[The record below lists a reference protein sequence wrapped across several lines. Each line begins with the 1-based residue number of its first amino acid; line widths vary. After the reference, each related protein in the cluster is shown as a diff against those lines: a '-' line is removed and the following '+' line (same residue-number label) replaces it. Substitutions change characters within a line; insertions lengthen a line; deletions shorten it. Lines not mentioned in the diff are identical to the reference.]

1 MRMSDAYAP
10 RSRRIVRLCSIT
22 TMRGSSFSEARK
34 AASEV
39 PGATVRGS
47 PLTVNAR
54 VDGSCTSG
62 VVIRRK
68 IVARCPFGIR
78 RIPDP
83 PDGGEPVCAR
93 RAQHSAMLGSHATD
107 GDDGDLHGRSQR
119 SEKG

>member
-1 MRMSDAYAP
+1 
-10 RSRRIVRLCSIT
+10 
-22 TMRGSSFSEARK
+22 MRGSSFSEARK

-62 VVIRRK
+62 VDIRRK

-78 RIPDP
+78 RVPDP
-83 PDGGEPVCAR
+83 PDHREPVRAR
-93 RAQHSAMLGSHATD
+93 RAQRAAVVGTYAADGEDRDLDRGRERAQEGEATTF
-107 GDDGDLHGRSQR
+107 L
-119 SEKG
+119 

>member
-1 MRMSDAYAP
+1 MSEAYAS
-10 RSRRIVRLCSIT
+10 RSRRIARLCSIT
-22 TMRGSSFSEARK
+22 TMRGSSFSEARYS
-34 AASEV
+34 ASEV

-78 RIPDP
+78 RVPDP
-83 PDGGEPVCAR
+83 PDHGEPIR
-93 RAQHSAMLGSHATD
+93 PRGSQHAAVLGPHAAD
-107 GDDGDLHGRSQR
+107 GDDGNLHRGG
-119 SEKG
+119 E